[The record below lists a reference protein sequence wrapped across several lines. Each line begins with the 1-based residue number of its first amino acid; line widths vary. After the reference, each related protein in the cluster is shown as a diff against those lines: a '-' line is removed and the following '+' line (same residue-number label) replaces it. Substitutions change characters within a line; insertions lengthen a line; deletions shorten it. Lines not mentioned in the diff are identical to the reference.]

1 MTERIHIAVD
11 PIDKDRYRQT
21 AEREGKTL
29 SVWLRE
35 AAEEKW
41 RAAEERRG
49 LATRED
55 LEAFFA
61 RCRERE
67 LGREP
72 DWPSHLAVI
81 EESKTSGR
89 GSPT

>member
-1 MTERIHIAVD
+1 MSERIHIAVEAA
-11 PIDKDRYRQT
+11 DKERYRQT

-41 RAAEERRG
+41 SAGQERRM
-49 LATRED
+49 LASRED
-55 LEAFFA
+55 LERFFA
-61 RCRERE
+61 RSRERE
-67 LGREP
+67 QGREP
-72 DWPSHLAVI
+72 DWTSHRAVI
-81 EESKTSGR
+81 EESLASGR